1 MQIISYTPDLYEQ
14 LIQFLI
20 ESFPNR
26 DKRYFDWWL
35 KQHADVKKNLL
46 NRTFVIKD
54 KGKIIA
60 CTTANW
66 NEIKIHGKKQD
77 FYWEGNTIVSKDYR
91 GKGVGRM
98 IYEQMGNFS
107 ERCVVGFTDIAYNI
121 QPRIIPHLKSIN
133 WIFVY
138 LSVNRFLFNSLYRR
152 ILHYRQ
158 KIGDTLYP
166 LEITIG
172 SVNFYR
178 IDSLEQFSFTSDGF
192 WQNDDIEIMR
202 DKSFF
207 EKRFFN
213 IYKKYVV
220 YEGYSC
226 GNLVCYFVVR
236 LAHYKGFD
244 VISLVDFRYKKEK
257 YIKSIDKAVSEIA
270 KMNRIG
276 LYLTLTSLKK
286 KILNFFP
293 IILRTNKKLYGGT
306 TIPHIDKECSLLIT
320 SADSDLDFVYYL

>member
-1 MQIISYTPDLYEQ
+1 MEIIPYTPDLYEQ
-14 LIQFLI
+14 LILFLV

-35 KQHADVKKNLL
+35 KQYSCEKNLL
-46 NRTFVIKD
+46 NRTFLVED

-77 FYWEGNTIVSKDYR
+77 FYWEGNTIVLKAYR

-98 IYEQMGNFS
+98 IYEQMGRFS
-107 ERCVVGFTDIAYNI
+107 DRCVVGLTDAAYNI
-121 QPRIIPHLKSIN
+121 QPKIIPCFRPIN
-133 WIFVY
+133 PVYVY
-138 LSVNRFLFNSLYRR
+138 LSVNRFFLNSLYRR
-152 ILHYRQ
+152 CLHYRRG
-158 KIGDTLYP
+158 IEDMFYP
-166 LEITIG
+166 LKMAVRG
-172 SVNFYR
+172 MMFYR
-178 IDSLEQFSFTSDGF
+178 IDKLEQMSFTSDGF
-192 WQNDDIEIMR
+192 WQNDDIEIIR

-220 YEGYSC
+220 YEGYLC
-226 GNLVCYFVVR
+226 RNLVYYFVVR
-236 LAHYKGFD
+236 VAHYKGFD
-244 VISLVDFRYKKEK
+244 VVSLVDFRYRKED
-257 YIKSIDKAVSEIA
+257 YVNSIHKAVSEIA

-276 LYLTLTSLKK
+276 FYLTLSSLKRK
-286 KILNFFP
+286 VLDFFP
-293 IILRTNKKLYGGT
+293 IILRTSKKLYGGT
-306 TIPHIDKECSLLIT
+306 TIPHINKECSLLIT